1 MEHPDVAETERL
13 QKLYAGRVAARTASE
28 PHASP
33 DAILAVVTR
42 EGSEEERLA
51 TLRRV
56 PPRL

>member
-1 MEHPDVAETERL
+1 MEQPDVAEIERL
-13 QKLYAGRVAARTASE
+13 QKLYGGRVAGRAGSE

-51 TLRRV
+51 TL
-56 PPRL
+56 